1 MNSLKSIFSRGERP
15 PEALPSRQIARERR
29 EWKLESDRWR
39 HQRHVE
45 KGYRIKWGY
54 VGIAYLVEFM
64 VIGASLAGAWLFAGV
79 YSDGDWHAF
88 YFMLLAP
95 LVYAAVELCR
105 VPLGILAR
113 TQRSYFVRGLAILG
127 IIFAAGVTTKS
138 VSQLGEMMFHPRL
151 MEAARTKTALKDAQA
166 DRATIDERIR
176 AADERVAQYTS
187 ELDQIEKRAGDNAQQ
202 LAGLPAQR
210 CERVFGTNS
219 KGKRYQNLKCV
230 ADPRV
235 AALSAGVTKASAD
248 RTVLVKDLEA
258 ARKDRA
264 ALDRGAADRKVAD
277 TEQAYRNAV
286 NRSQLHSFT
295 AMVYGVDPIDVT
307 EQQVHAFLRIFV
319 FLPALCAAF
328 ASTILALC
336 AVSTRRTF
344 MDEDD
349 LGAAVNPEAAPY
361 MLDAIADALR
371 SNPSVVRATTVP
383 PTAAAVIPMNRS
395 VSSQPQP
402 TQSLPGQANPN
413 HGLAGPTLP
422 AAGAGA

>member
-1 MNSLKSIFSRGERP
+1 MRKMP
-15 PEALPSRQIARERR
+15 PSREVQRERR
-29 EWKLESDRWR
+29 AWAIESDRWT
-39 HQRHVE
+39 QERHVE

-54 VGIAYLVEFM
+54 VAIAYLVEFM

-79 YSDGDWHAF
+79 YSDGDDKAF

-151 MEAARTKTALKDAQA
+151 MDAARTKTALKDAQA
-166 DRATIDERIR
+166 DRASIDTRI
-176 AADERVAQYTS
+176 ASADARVAQYTT
-187 ELDQIEKRAGDNAQQ
+187 ELDQIEKRSAENAQQ

-210 CERVFGTNS
+210 CEKVFGTNS
-219 KGKRYQNLKCV
+219 KGVKYQNLKCV
-230 ADPRV
+230 TDPRT
-235 AALSAGVTKASAD
+235 ATLSASVAKAGAD
-248 RTVLVKDLEA
+248 RSAVTKDLEE
-258 ARKDRA
+258 ARKARA
-264 ALDRGAADRKVAD
+264 QLDRGAADRKVAD

-319 FLPALCAAF
+319 FVPALCAAF

-336 AVSTRRTF
+336 AVSVRKTF

-349 LGAAVNPEAAPY
+349 LGAAVNAEAAPY
-361 MLDAIADALR
+361 MLDSITEALR
-371 SNPSVVRATTVP
+371 HNLDPILPRP
-383 PTAAAVIPMNRS
+383 QREAASGAVIPMNR
-395 VSSQPQP
+395 
-402 TQSLPGQANPN
+402 
-413 HGLAGPTLP
+413 P
-422 AAGAGA
+422 AAANAPPMPASAGASA

>member
-1 MNSLKSIFSRGERP
+1 MNSLKSLFSRAERAP
-15 PEALPSRQIARERR
+15 KAPPSREIARERR
-29 EWKLESDRWR
+29 SWKLESDRWR
-39 HQRHVE
+39 QQRHVE

-54 VGIAYLVEFM
+54 VAIAYLVEFM

-113 TQRSYFVRGLAILG
+113 TQRSYFIRGLAILG

-166 DRATIDERIR
+166 DRATLDGRIA
-176 AADERVAQYTS
+176 AADQRVAQYTD
-187 ELDQIEKRAGDNAQQ
+187 ELAQIEKRAGDNAQQ

-219 KGKRYQNLKCV
+219 KGVRYQNLKCV

-235 AALSAGVTKASAD
+235 AALSAGVTKANAD
-248 RTVLVKDLEA
+248 RTALVKDLEE
-258 ARKDRA
+258 ARKARA
-264 ALDRGAADRKVAD
+264 ALDRGAADRRVAD
-277 TEQAYRNAV
+277 AEQAYRNAV

-307 EQQVHAFLRIFV
+307 ESQVHAFLRIFV

-361 MLDAIADALR
+361 MLDAITEALR
-371 SNPSVVRATTVP
+371 ENPAVVRPAAPVSAP
-383 PTAAAVIPMNRS
+383 AAVIPMNRPAAT
-395 VSSQPQP
+395 QALPG
-402 TQSLPGQANPN
+402 QSLPGQ
-413 HGLAGPTLP
+413 GLPGPTLP

>member
-1 MNSLKSIFSRGERP
+1 MNSLKSIFSRTGRVVNAP
-15 PEALPSRQIARERR
+15 PSREIARERR
-29 EWKLESDRWR
+29 EWRLESDRWR

-54 VGIAYLVEFM
+54 VAIAYLVEFM

-113 TQRSYFVRGLAILG
+113 TQRSVFVRGLAILG
-127 IIFAAGVTTKS
+127 IVFAAGVTTKS

-166 DRATIDERIR
+166 DRATINDRIG
-176 AADERVAQYTS
+176 AADARVAQYTA
-187 ELDQIEKRAGDNAQQ
+187 ELDQIEKRAADNAQQ

-219 KGKRYQNLKCV
+219 KGMRYQNLKCV

-235 AALSAGVTKASAD
+235 AALSGGVTKANAD
-248 RTVLVKDLEA
+248 RTALVKDLEE
-258 ARKDRA
+258 ARKARA
-264 ALDRGAADRKVAD
+264 GLDRGAADRRVAD
-277 TEQAYRNAV
+277 AEQAYRNAV

-319 FLPALCAAF
+319 FVPALCAAF

-371 SNPSVVRATTVP
+371 SNPSVVRA
-383 PTAAAVIPMNRS
+383 AAPQASVIPMNRPAAS
-395 VSSQPQP
+395 
-402 TQSLPGQANPN
+402 QSLPGQTLPGQGAPT
-413 HGLAGPTLP
+413 HGLPGPTLP